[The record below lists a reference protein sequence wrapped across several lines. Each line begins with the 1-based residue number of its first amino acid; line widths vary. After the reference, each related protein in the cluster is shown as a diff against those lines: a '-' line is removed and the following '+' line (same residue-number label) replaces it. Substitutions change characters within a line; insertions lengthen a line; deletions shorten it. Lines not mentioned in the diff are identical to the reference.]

1 MSSSRKGIILAGG
14 NATRLYP
21 LTYSVSKQLM
31 PVYDKPMIYYPITT
45 LMLTGIKEYLI
56 IVSPNHLKAF
66 QNLLGDGTQWGIS
79 IEYAVQE
86 KPEGLAQAFLIA
98 EKFIN
103 NSPSVLIL
111 GDNLYH
117 GNDLTPQLI
126 KANNNKEGATIFV
139 YPVSDPKRYG
149 VAEFDKN
156 KKVINLEEK
165 PLKPKSRYAVTGI
178 YFYDKTAVEKA
189 KQIKPSGRGELE
201 ITSLNNLYLQEKN
214 LFVEIMGRG
223 MAWLDTGT
231 FDSLQQAGSYIRLLE
246 RRQGLKVG
254 CPEEVAWRNKW
265 IKDKDLVNLAKSMIK
280 SGYGK
285 YLIEIQKDPLYEN

>member
-103 NSPSVLIL
+103 NCPSVLIL

-126 KANNNKEGATIFV
+126 NANKNEEGATIFV

-149 VAEFDKN
+149 VVEFDKN